1 MTFLVINDSIYS
13 SDFGNLHAK
22 AIDEIWYKS
31 AVLQHQTDNKAFV
44 YSVPFDVGD
53 NPDTLVT
60 GSYALFPS
68 DAGMEAPGSVVGF
81 QFSHAALRKRL
92 ENVGNKASVSKLLR
106 LTKKKKILLEESCLI
121 LIDLEKVIE
130 FNYQTLDGTNSK
142 NQFFSLTI
150 MFKIVLA

>member
-1 MTFLVINDSIYS
+1 MNLVFLYF

-60 GSYALFPS
+60 GSYAIFPN

-81 QFSHAALRKRL
+81 QFSHAALRRRL
-92 ENVGNKASVSKLLR
+92 ENVGNKASVSW
-106 LTKKKKILLEESCLI
+106 
-121 LIDLEKVIE
+121 
-130 FNYQTLDGTNSK
+130 
-142 NQFFSLTI
+142 FF
-150 MFKIVLA
+150 K